1 MKKNKS
7 VLYLCES
14 ILCLMMI
21 TLFFCLYISKALR
34 NPGETYRGPHHPLLI
49 VLGLTSLCIV
59 LALIQHE
66 LLSRLVKN
74 AFRDVT
80 GIHNKKSLEKKIQEL
95 NNKNS
100 TFDIGVMMF
109 DLNGLK
115 HVNDTFGHEKGDE
128 FIQSFAYCLTRILDD
143 HCFLARYGGDEFV
156 IIKEHTSPDDL
167 KQMDERLNRLVQEYN
182 DRSSLPLSYAVGYE
196 VSYRNHYFMI
206 GDLMQAADKNMYQDK
221 FYKKM
226 NALKEELPVSSQ
238 SASVIPTVPTDFL
251 ADKIR

>member
-7 VLYLCES
+7 VLYLCEG
-14 ILCLMMI
+14 ILCLMMT
-21 TLFFCLYISKALR
+21 TLFFCLYLSKTLR
-34 NPGETYRGPHHPLLI
+34 EFTEHSKDIHHPFLI
-49 VLGLTSLCIV
+49 VLGLISLCIV

-74 AFRDVT
+74 AFSDVT

-95 NNKNS
+95 NNRNS

-128 FIQSFAYCLTRILDD
+128 FIQSFAYCLTRILDE

-156 IIKEHTSPDDL
+156 IIKEHTAPDDL
-167 KQMDERLNRLVQEYN
+167 KQMDTQL
-182 DRSSLPLSYAVGYE
+182 
-196 VSYRNHYFMI
+196 NHYHHRRYEGSYTKRAFRT
-206 GDLMQAADKNMYQDK
+206 GAG
-221 FYKKM
+221 FR
-226 NALKEELPVSSQ
+226 P
-238 SASVIPTVPTDFL
+238 
-251 ADKIR
+251 